1 MANSTLLA
9 DSSPAPRTRR
19 TRSERAALDQEALTR
34 ATSGQSLTN
43 WPDIIRGFAAKGIP
57 EADILPRVNVFT
69 FAAWRAAGRHVRKGE
84 HGVKVLTWIPLPDK
98 EDKATGEVKRG
109 GKRPRSATVFHVSQ
123 TDAND

>member
-1 MANSTLLA
+1 MSTN
-9 DSSPAPRTRR
+9 PCRRRRTHR

-43 WPDIIRGFAAKGIP
+43 WPDIIRGFTAKGIP

-84 HGVKVLTWIPLPDK
+84 HGVNVITWIPLPDK
-98 EDKATGEVKRG
+98 EDKKTGEIKPG
-109 GKRPRSATVFHVSQ
+109 GKCPRSATVFHVSQ
-123 TDAND
+123 TDPNN